1 VTGLGQTVDYGY
13 NEIGNMTSKQEGASH
28 YTSMTYPAAGNP
40 RPHAV
45 TQANY
50 AGGSRMFE
58 YDANGNMTVERNNGN
73 AVHQYGYNAEGMT
86 SYRASTGETPF
97 AVWYHYDANGTLFRK
112 APLGEGAGTVYI
124 GGIYENNTYA
134 GEVTKYYFAAG
145 ARIAMRKGGTL
156 SFLTADHLGGTALVT
171 DGSAA
176 MVGRT
181 RYYPY
186 GQQRTSEGTLPTD
199 KLYTGQQRETAN
211 GIYHYKARMYNADI
225 GRMPQ
230 AGGVVPGGSEPAA
243 YNEYNYVKNNPTNNS
258 QPTGYLFQPIPLV
271 QCKTNLTVSPTR
283 RFLARSE
290 GKWEV
295 VLYWPKDFFELFVFG
310 HLKHGVPNFPN
321 AALSHVDVN
330 SKSCTGR
337 SLLRFREYSLCST
350 KNQINPVIFEHQE
363 WYHMTVCVAGKA
375 PRRQL
380 DTQCG
385 YSIWWIDWRGE
396 MSPGLRWPF

>member
-1 VTGLGQTVDYGY
+1 
-13 NEIGNMTSKQEGASH
+13 M
-28 YTSMTYPAAGNP
+28 P
-40 RPHAV
+40 R
-45 TQANY
+45 
-50 AGGSRMFE
+50 
-58 YDANGNMTVERNNGN
+58 
-73 AVHQYGYNAEGMT
+73 
-86 SYRASTGETPF
+86 
-97 AVWYHYDANGTLFRK
+97 
-112 APLGEGAGTVYI
+112 
-124 GGIYENNTYA
+124 
-134 GEVTKYYFAAG
+134 
-145 ARIAMRKGGTL
+145 
-156 SFLTADHLGGTALVT
+156 
-171 DGSAA
+171 
-176 MVGRT
+176 
-181 RYYPY
+181 
-186 GQQRTSEGTLPTD
+186 
-199 KLYTGQQRETAN
+199 
-211 GIYHYKARMYNADI
+211 
-225 GRMPQ
+225 

-295 VLYWPKDFFELFVFG
+295 VLYCPKDFFELFVFG
-310 HLKHGVPNFPN
+310 HLRHGVPNFPN